1 MVTVLT
7 RSSNREH
14 DVGRMPST
22 NTSDLSETSMSLSG
36 KLLGTPSSG
45 DTLVTVTLG
54 DGNDIDDL
62 VLLEDGRDLNLLLKV
77 GSCEFDLVGDG
88 STVDLDLHEVGLL
101 LLETGLGE
109 LGVAEDSNDGTVL
122 LDSLHLSADGLA
134 VVLTELLGV
143 SGESLLLGSV
153 PVSVESPLE
162 LIRKVLGPDGGQ
174 RSQSSG
180 SLDVTDNTDD
190 DHRWG
195 LDNGNGLDDFS
206 LVHLGSGSVKVS
218 DDVSHTGL
226 VTHTG
231 GEVDGLLGVI
241 LGESLN
247 STPVSGSSLP
257 GEESK
262 RSRSWLLVLS
272 VRHDKCT

>member
-1 MVTVLT
+1 M
-7 RSSNREH
+7 
-14 DVGRMPST
+14 
-22 NTSDLSETSMSLSG
+22 
-36 KLLGTPSSG
+36 
-45 DTLVTVTLG
+45 
-54 DGNDIDDL
+54 
-62 VLLEDGRDLNLLLKV
+62 
-77 GSCEFDLVGDG
+77 F
-88 STVDLDLHEVGLL
+88 
-101 LLETGLGE
+101 
-109 LGVAEDSNDGTVL
+109 
-122 LDSLHLSADGLA
+122 
-134 VVLTELLGV
+134 
-143 SGESLLLGSV
+143 
-153 PVSVESPLE
+153 
-162 LIRKVLGPDGGQ
+162 GPDSGQ
-174 RSQSSG
+174 RSQSTG

-190 DHRWG
+190 NHRWG

-218 DDVSHTGL
+218 DDVGHTGL

-272 VRHDKCT
+272 VRHDK